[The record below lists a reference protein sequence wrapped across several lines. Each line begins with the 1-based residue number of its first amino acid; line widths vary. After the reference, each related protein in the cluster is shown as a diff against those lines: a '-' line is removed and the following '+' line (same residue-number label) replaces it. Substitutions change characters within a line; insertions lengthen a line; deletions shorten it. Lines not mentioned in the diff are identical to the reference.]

1 MQVEIRDVVEI
12 LGKKM
17 LSTTD
22 FWDRSL
28 LAIASMDRFRCYFIL
43 STVVHCLPILLECYV
58 VLDEW
63 RRRDI
68 WSRIRTGLKFDDL
81 CTYERRYYWVIEWWN
96 GPGKEKKNT
105 IKNQW
110 IIYIELQSNSV
121 GVRYIGIISFL
132 HIDRIGIINYKY
144 REWLKPLLFWW
155 ILNLDN
161 SFEHFQ

>member
-58 VLDEW
+58 VLDE
-63 RRRDI
+63 
-68 WSRIRTGLKFDDL
+68 
-81 CTYERRYYWVIEWWN
+81 
-96 GPGKEKKNT
+96 
-105 IKNQW
+105 
-110 IIYIELQSNSV
+110 
-121 GVRYIGIISFL
+121 
-132 HIDRIGIINYKY
+132 
-144 REWLKPLLFWW
+144 
-155 ILNLDN
+155 
-161 SFEHFQ
+161 